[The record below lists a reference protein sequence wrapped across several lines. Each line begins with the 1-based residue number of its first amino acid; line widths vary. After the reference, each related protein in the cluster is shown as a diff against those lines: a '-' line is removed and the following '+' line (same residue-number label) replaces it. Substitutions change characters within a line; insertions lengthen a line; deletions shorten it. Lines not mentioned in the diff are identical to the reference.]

1 VVSFLLSG
9 LVGLDSDFHLVFVPH
24 HHRHGEHEQG
34 FSHWRFSMTT
44 THLHSD
50 SGCIFCKIIAGKIP
64 SKVVFEDEEI
74 YAFHDIHPWAP
85 VHFLMIPKIHIASLA
100 QVSEAHTGLLGRM
113 MTLAPKLALQEGCN
127 PYPKG
132 GFRILS
138 NTGDEGG
145 QEVQHLH
152 FHVIGGPR
160 PWLKG

>member
-1 VVSFLLSG
+1 
-9 LVGLDSDFHLVFVPH
+9 
-24 HHRHGEHEQG
+24 
-34 FSHWRFSMTT
+34 MTV

-50 SGCIFCKIIAGKIP
+50 SDCIFCKIIAGKIP
-64 SKVVFEDEEI
+64 SKVVYEDEEI

-85 VHFLMIPKIHIASLA
+85 VHFLMIPKTHIASLA
-100 QVSEAHTGLLGRM
+100 QVGVEHAGLLGRM

-127 PYPKG
+127 PYPRG